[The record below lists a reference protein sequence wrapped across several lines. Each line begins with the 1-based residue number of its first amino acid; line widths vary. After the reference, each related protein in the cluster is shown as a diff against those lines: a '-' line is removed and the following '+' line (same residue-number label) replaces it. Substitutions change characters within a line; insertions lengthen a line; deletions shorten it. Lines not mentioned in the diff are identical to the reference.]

1 MPRAHV
7 VIRYLAEPLR
17 CRVPDHAKARPLRAV
32 VGTPRFTQAICEERD
47 VADERQDTTTVE
59 TVRVF
64 EAPSGVAAFKGRR
77 RIFADCEEV
86 TAANVVDVL
95 NAAIPYH
102 GSNAGQIQ
110 YLWDYYRGQQ
120 PILKRIKEVRP
131 EICNRTV
138 ENHAQEVVAFKVG
151 YQLAEP
157 MQYVLRHH
165 DGSTGPLAGETGED
179 EGGRDA
185 HLGEINE
192 LNTLMFACDKAS
204 CDRDLFEWMCVC
216 GVGYRMVEVSDGG
229 DAPFALHVLDPRCTF
244 VVRSSAY
251 HHRALMGVW
260 VTRDS
265 VTASRT
271 YHCFTPDALYRVTD
285 GQLEGVVPHTY
296 GAIPIVEYQLNTA
309 RMGVFEPVLP
319 LLDAINAVEANR
331 LDGIEQTV
339 QALMKFVNCA
349 IDENTYD
356 QMRAKGAVEVTTT
369 EGAVGPA
376 DVDYITCD
384 LDQSATQVTKDDLY
398 QAVVNICGM
407 PNRNGTQGSSSDTG
421 AAVLLR
427 DGWSLAESHAKG
439 YELEFKRSERD
450 FLRVVL
456 AICEQSG
463 DVDLELRMRD
473 IELAFNRRNYEN
485 LLVKVQA
492 LTTMLPDGF
501 RIHPEVAFRHCGL
514 FTDPETAYLQSAAFT
529 ADERERAEELAE
541 QRAQEQ
547 GDPGPQAGSPQPQ
560 GENGADGAPS
570 A

>member
-1 MPRAHV
+1 M
-7 VIRYLAEPLR
+7 
-17 CRVPDHAKARPLRAV
+17 
-32 VGTPRFTQAICEERD
+32 
-47 VADERQDTTTVE
+47 ADEQDIISP
-59 TVRVF
+59 
-64 EAPSGVAAFKGRR
+64 EAVPPLKGRA
-77 RIFADCEEV
+77 RILADAERV
-86 TAANVVDVL
+86 DASNVVDVL
-95 NAAIPYH
+95 DAAIPAH
-102 GSNAGQIQ
+102 VLNATQAQ

-120 PILKRIKEVRP
+120 PILRRTKEVRP

-165 DGSTGPLAGETGED
+165 DGSTGPLAGEVGETD
-179 EGGRDA
+179 EARDA

-192 LNTLMFACDKAS
+192 LNTLMFASDKAS

-216 GVGYRMVEVSDGG
+216 GLGYRMVEASEGG
-229 DAPFALHVLDPRCTF
+229 DAPFALHVLDPRRTF
-244 VVRSSAY
+244 VVRSSSY
-251 HHRALMGVW
+251 HRRPLMGVW
-260 VTRDS
+260 VGRDPES
-265 VTASRT
+265 GGRV
-271 YHCFTPDALYRVTD
+271 YNCFTEDGLYVVRD
-285 GQLEGVVPHTY
+285 GRLLSATPHTY

-349 IDENTYD
+349 IDQDTFLE
-356 QMRAKGAVEVTTT
+356 MVKLGAVEVTTT
-369 EGAVGPA
+369 EGAVGSA
-376 DVDYITCD
+376 DVDIIRND
-384 LDQSATQVTKDDLY
+384 LDQTSTQVTKDDLY

-407 PNRNGTQGSSSDTG
+407 PNRNGTSGSSSDTG

-439 YELEFKRSERD
+439 YELEFKRSERE

-456 AICEQSG
+456 SICEQSG
-463 DVDLELRMRD
+463 EVDLELRMRD

-492 LTTMLPDGF
+492 LTTMLPKGF
-501 RIHPEVAFRHCGL
+501 SIHPEVAFRHCGL
-514 FTDPETAYLQSAAFT
+514 FTDPETAYLQSAQWT
-529 ADERERAEELAE
+529 EESRERQEEAVP
-541 QRAQEQ
+541 QPAQ
-547 GDPGPQAGSPQPQ
+547 GPDDPGPQAGSPQQ
-560 GENGADGAPS
+560 GDDGAGAPS

>member
-1 MPRAHV
+1 MADGRDDTAEV
-7 VIRYLAEPLR
+7 VTI
-17 CRVPDHAKARPLRAV
+17 
-32 VGTPRFTQAICEERD
+32 
-47 VADERQDTTTVE
+47 
-59 TVRVF
+59 
-64 EAPSGVAAFKGRR
+64 EAPQQVPVPYKGRL
-77 RIFADCEEV
+77 RIFCDAEEV
-86 TAANVVDVL
+86 TEANVVDVL
-95 NAAIPYH
+95 NAAIPRH
-102 GSNAGQIQ
+102 GVNVGQIQ

-120 PILKRIKEVRP
+120 PILQRVKDVRP
-131 EICNRTV
+131 EINNRIV

-165 DGSTGPLAGETGED
+165 DGSTGPLAGEGDD
-179 EGGRDA
+179 EPEGLRDA

-204 CDRDLFEWMCVC
+204 CDRDMFEWMCVC
-216 GVGYRMVEVSDGG
+216 GVGYRMVEADEGG
-229 DAPFALHVLDPRCTF
+229 DAPFALYVLDPRSTF

-251 HHRALMGVW
+251 HHRPLMAVW
-260 VTRDS
+260 VGRDPE
-265 VTASRT
+265 TGGRT
-271 YHCFTPDALYRVTD
+271 YDCFTADKCYRVRD
-285 GQLEGVVPHTY
+285 GEVTSVEAHTY

-319 LLDAINAVEANR
+319 LLDAMNAIESNR

-349 IDENTYD
+349 IDEKTFLN
-356 QMRAKGAVEVTTT
+356 MLKLGAVEVTTT
-369 EGAVGPA
+369 EGAVGNA
-376 DVDYITCD
+376 DVDVIRND
-384 LDQSATQVTKDDLY
+384 LDQTSTQVTKDDLY

-407 PNRNGTQGSSSDTG
+407 PNRNGTSGSSSDTG

-456 AICEQSG
+456 SICEQSA
-463 DVDLELRMRD
+463 DTDLELRMRD

-492 LTTMLPDGF
+492 LTTMLPEGF
-501 RIHPEVAFRHCGL
+501 HIHPEVAFRHCGL
-514 FTDPETAYLQSAAFT
+514 FTDPETAYLESASWT
-529 ADERERAEELAE
+529 EENRERQEEQMRERMA
-541 QRAQEQ
+541 AQ
-547 GDPGPQAGSPQPQ
+547 GPTDPGPQAASPQQ
-560 GENGADGAPS
+560 GDDGASAPS